1 MRGRN
6 RVRGRTQRAQR
17 DTQRAQENTRN
28 GFCWAGM
35 RGQIRRGRK
44 GCAKDAKNTNMG
56 FGWLVGWLVGL
67 GWFGLVW
74 FGLVWFGLGWVG
86 LGLVCAWRFYALQP
100 YPRHSRAGGNPQQ
113 RTIKGMDS
121 RLRGNDGNK
130 RQGRCVDDG
139 NKMQGR
145 RVDDWNKR
153 QALRGNATK

>member
-1 MRGRN
+1 MEYGN
-6 RVRGRTQRAQR
+6 RDAEGAKGAQKS
-17 DTQRAQENTRN
+17 QKKYQKW
-28 GFCWAGM
+28 F
-35 RGQIRRGRK
+35 
-44 GCAKDAKNTNMG
+44 
-56 FGWLVGWLVGL
+56 WLGLAWL
-67 GWFGLVW
+67 GLVW
-74 FGLVWFGLGWVG
+74 FGLVWV
-86 LGLVCAWRFYALQP
+86 WRFHASQP